1 MYSFMNSNNKTKNVK
16 IPNTSEINLR
26 NIKYDPNK
34 KKMFYVCSYG
44 GSGSKMLCKALS
56 KYGNIEHVHSRKP
69 PDKLQYIG
77 MRNGGMTWC
86 EWFNNIP
93 IPEDELKNYYVIYI
107 YRNPSFAIHSRF
119 KIPLHLRN
127 IQCNPQNIKLED
139 VLNTGKDLYN
149 IRGFYDNYTKPNM
162 NRNYKIY
169 SVKYEDIFDKQDEL
183 SELLGIGKLNLV
195 NKSERKQSDNKL
207 DIIYSDLIDEMNKK
221 KFITMN

>member
-1 MYSFMNSNNKTKNVK
+1 MYNFIDKSRKNKMVSRTNA
-16 IPNTSEINLR
+16 SHINLR
-26 NIKYDPNK
+26 NIKYDK
-34 KKMFYVCSYG
+34 KKKKTFYVCSYG
-44 GSGSKMLCKALS
+44 GSGSKMLCEALS

-86 EWFNNIP
+86 EWFNGIP
-93 IPEDELKNYYVIYI
+93 IPEDELKNYYVIFI

-139 VLNTGKDLYN
+139 VLNTGRDLYN

-183 SELLGIGKLNLV
+183 SGLLGIGKLNLV

-221 KFITMN
+221 NFITIN

>member
-1 MYSFMNSNNKTKNVK
+1 MYDFMEKTIKNRSNA
-16 IPNTSEINLR
+16 SHINLR
-26 NIKYDPNK
+26 NIKYDNK
-34 KKMFYVCSYG
+34 KKKTFYVCSYG
-44 GSGSKMLCKALS
+44 GSGSKMLGEALR
-56 KYGNIEHVHSRKP
+56 KYGNTEHVHSRRP
-69 PDKLQYIG
+69 PDKLQYVG
-77 MRNGGMTWC
+77 NKGGGRAVV
-86 EWFNNIP
+86 EWFNGIP

-119 KIPLHLRN
+119 QNSDHLRN
-127 IQCNPQNIKLED
+127 IQTHPNIKLED

-207 DIIYSDLIDEMNKK
+207 DIIYSDLIDEMNKN